1 MQTFSDHRGSL
12 TSLKDIL
19 FDVKEILISRNNKG
33 VLRGLHMSPYRK
45 RVFVTSGTIYDFFID
60 PSTNEKKE
68 ITLSSGEFVDIP
80 RGWAHG
86 FFSVTDS
93 QIVYLL
99 ENRFDPTLDQNIF
112 WNDPTLPLERNFPKE
127 SLNISEKDKLAFYA
141 RTYDFLVLGAKGFL
155 GSHCVQTLRYQG
167 YSVFES
173 NERLENTE
181 SIREQITKSRVS
193 FVICAAGIS
202 GKPTVEWCET
212 HENETIKT
220 NYTDVLKLFD
230 LTNKLGIHCTYFG
243 SGLVYTTDKE
253 VYTEKDIP
261 TLTSRVYCKWRCE
274 LEKMVPFYTN
284 VLYLRILY
292 PVTGDGHPKCFLTK
306 MLQRT
311 SSVTDTNVSITV
323 VPSLF
328 PSISELCKKDITG
341 IYNFVNKSS
350 IRLPRLLELYGEC
363 RGRVESTSLSM
374 VKGFE
379 LSIDKLSTVVSV
391 EGVEKALYSTLQT
404 LS

>member
-1 MQTFSDHRGSL
+1 MQTYSDHRGSL
-12 TSLKDIL
+12 TSIKEIP
-19 FDVKEILISRNNKG
+19 FDVKEILISKNNKG

-45 RVFVTSGTIYDFFID
+45 RVFVTSGTIHDFFIN
-60 PSTNEKKE
+60 PVTHEKTE

-80 RGWAHG
+80 KGWAHG

-127 SLNISEKDKLAFYA
+127 TLNISEKDRAAFYA
-141 RTYDFLVLGAKGFL
+141 RKYDFLVLGARGFL
-155 GSHCVQTLRYQG
+155 GSHCVDTLRSQG

-173 NERLENTE
+173 NERLENID
-181 SIREQITKSRVS
+181 SIREQILKSRTS

-212 HENETIKT
+212 HEKETIQN
-220 NYTDVLKLFD
+220 NYTAPITLFKM
-230 LTNKLGIHCTYFG
+230 TEELGIHCTYFG
-243 SGLVYTTDKE
+243 SGLVYSTEKD
-253 VYTEKDIP
+253 VYTEDDTP
-261 TLTSRVYCKWRCE
+261 TLTSRVYCRWRCE
-274 LEKMVPFYTN
+274 LEKMIPFYKN

-292 PVTGDGHPKCFLTK
+292 PITGDDHPKCFLTK

-311 SSVTDTNVSITV
+311 SSVADSNVSITV

-328 PSISELCKKDITG
+328 PSISELCKKDVTG
-341 IYNFVNKSS
+341 IYNFVNKNS
-350 IRLPRLLELYGEC
+350 IRLPRLLELYGESKE
-363 RGRVESTSLSM
+363 RVEFTCVSAGN
-374 VKGFE
+374 GFE
-379 LSIDKLSTVVSV
+379 LSVDKLSTVVSV

-404 LS
+404 HV